1 MYQYDHVLQ
10 FAKNKKNKNCLA
22 DLILLLLHQTVTGRR
37 SYLCQ
42 TVLKLQGEEVTYVTV
57 TGRGSLCQTV
67 TGEVVTYVKQLQG
80 EGGYLCK
87 MIKANFV

>member
-1 MYQYDHVLQ
+1 MSNS
-10 FAKNKKNKNCLA
+10 FK
-22 DLILLLLHQTVTGRR
+22 TTGRG

-42 TVLKLQGEEVTYVTV
+42 TV

-67 TGEVVTYVKQLQG
+67 SGEVVTYVKQLQG